1 MGEDIYGNAS
11 GLCNTWGGDAFVYTE
26 DESQAYSMWFF
37 DSANNPNDA
46 ITSTLNASDP
56 SLFAGYDANSCHL
69 DYYHKATPSEE
80 DDNFTEC
87 HPWKQSSCCYQETVS
102 DVDAINQAYG
112 AEDHWDR
119 CGPLSQACERF
130 FVQEACFY
138 ECSPNIGLFRKYH
151 PNTFNSSNPDHNEWE
166 VEGMPIKASYCN
178 AWFDACRNDY
188 FCGAGNFYECAAVY
202 QEQDQATTIVREDK
216 TDAGVTR
223 HYRGMCG
230 CSGSCGWIGLFDSTR
245 TKGCTHVFAV
255 GSGYLSR
262 CHDDEQQSVS
272 SWREIIFCD
281 VIVVFVCVCQVK

>member
-1 MGEDIYGNAS
+1 MG
-11 GLCNTWGGDAFVYTE
+11 
-26 DESQAYSMWFF
+26 
-37 DSANNPNDA
+37 A

-56 SLFAGYDANSCHL
+56 SLFQGYDTNSCHL
-69 DYYHKATPSEE
+69 DYYHKASPSEE

-87 HPWKQSSCCYQETVS
+87 HPWKQSSCCYQQTVS
-102 DVDAINQAYG
+102 DVDTINEAYG
-112 AEDHWDR
+112 AEYHWDR

-151 PNTFNSSNPDHNEWE
+151 PNTFNSSNDSHNAWE

-188 FCGAGNFYECAAVY
+188 FCDAGGGNFFECARVY
-202 QEQDQATTIVREDK
+202 EERSSYDDR
-216 TDAGVTR
+216 AGGQNGCGCCRR

-230 CSGSCGWIGLFDSTR
+230 CSGLFDSTR
-245 TKGCTHVFAV
+245 TKGCTHVFSV

-262 CHDDEQQSVS
+262 WCHDDEQQQTV
-272 SWREIIFCD
+272 WTWIEIIFCD
-281 VIVVFVCVCQVK
+281 VVVVVYVCVCLKLNTHHY

>member
-1 MGEDIYGNAS
+1 
-11 GLCNTWGGDAFVYTE
+11 
-26 DESQAYSMWFF
+26 MWFF
-37 DSANNPNDA
+37 DSANNPNNA

-56 SLFAGYDANSCHL
+56 SLFQGYDTNSCHL

-112 AEDHWDR
+112 AEYHWDR

-151 PNTFNSSNPDHNEWE
+151 PNTFNSSNDSHNAWE

-188 FCGAGNFYECAAVY
+188 FCDAGGGNFFECARVY
-202 QEQDQATTIVREDK
+202 EEQDQATTIVREDK
-216 TDAGVTR
+216 TDAGVVV
-223 HYRGMCG
+223 GIIVAC
-230 CSGSCGWIGLFDSTR
+230 
-245 TKGCTHVFAV
+245 VVAV
-255 GSGYLSR
+255 GALVGLV
-262 CHDDEQQSVS
+262 CLIQ
-272 SWREIIFCD
+272 RERKGAPMFSPLVQD
-281 VIVVFVCVCQVK
+281 TSQGGVTMTNNNRPYGPGER